1 MLKIAIFF
9 GLFLAF
15 MLYRVIVNYQG
26 REVTAPSWANVK
38 DDDNVVYDPNM
49 FWHPLNHYND

>member
-26 REVTAPSWANVK
+26 REVTAPSRANVK
-38 DDDNVVYDPNM
+38 DDLTGLVVAAWLLFLYGI
-49 FWHPLNHYND
+49 F